1 MRGSLVAEALGL
13 SPTAQCPPLPY
24 PNESPTVFHRR
35 NPASAAAIPAADKPL
50 VAARRAGSLLSQ
62 PGPLTPLSADE
73 RLQRMIYFLE
83 KARAAGKGDGGPFDA
98 EAAVNA
104 LTDGKMQLSGTPDE
118 IQAQLLVAQAM
129 AALVKRALV
138 YEEAPK
144 NSPQEEP
151 EPPRPEPIRDRA
163 TWDDLNK

>member
-13 SPTAQCPPLPY
+13 YPTAQCPPLPY
-24 PNESPTVFHRR
+24 PNESPTVFTRR
-35 NPASAAAIPAADKPL
+35 KSSPAAPAAAATSDQPL
-50 VAARRAGSLLSQ
+50 VAARRAGSLLSR

-83 KARAAGKGDGGPFDA
+83 KAREAGKGDGGSFDA

-118 IQAQLLVAQAM
+118 IQAQLLLAEAM

-138 YEEAPK
+138 YQEATK
-144 NSPQEEP
+144 KSPQP
-151 EPPRPEPIRDRA
+151 EQPRPQPIRQRQ
-163 TWDDLNK
+163 TWDDLDK